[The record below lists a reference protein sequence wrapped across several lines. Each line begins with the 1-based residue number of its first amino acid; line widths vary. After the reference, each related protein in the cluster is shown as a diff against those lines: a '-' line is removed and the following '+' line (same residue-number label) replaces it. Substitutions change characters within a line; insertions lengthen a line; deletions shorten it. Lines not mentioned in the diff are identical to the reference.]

1 MNKRQIVAGT
11 TAAVLTFG
19 AAAAAVFVNL
29 GAASPQDTSPA
40 GKLAATE
47 NIATVP
53 PSTIY
58 VDVTVPDLPP
68 GSAPR
73 TDAASSTGSN
83 ASAVGHD
90 EDSRTDD
97 EHAERVQGRTD
108 DD

>member
-11 TAAVLTFG
+11 VAAVLTLG
-19 AAAAAVFVNL
+19 AAAAAVVVNL

-47 NIATVP
+47 VVTAP

-68 GSAPR
+68 GSVPR
-73 TDAASSTGSN
+73 ADATSGSSAT
-83 ASAVGHD
+83 AVGHD
-90 EDSRTDD
+90 EDSSTDD